1 MGLTF
6 DVVIP
11 TTRLVPE
18 RLGQLLRVHE
28 SVPDA
33 IVSYQIV
40 VDRPG
45 ADLHLLEALV
55 KDRSDVVL
63 LQNETWLGAHGTR
76 NRGIEVGSSAFIL
89 FLDDDVVPSPRL
101 LAEYVAAIVNAPD
114 SPGYVGITRFP
125 AAYDHFTRGIVASD
139 ILTFFDLAGLRPQ
152 MPWGVTANLCLR
164 RAALGDIRFSDLFP
178 KAGGGEDIDL
188 CLRLS
193 RGQASSLVSVP
204 GAWVEHPWWADGRGS
219 YRRFFRWAFGD
230 SRLPALHPRHRY
242 WNAPTLPE
250 VLLLLALL
258 AVLSLPQVSMP
269 GALMAVP
276 ALTGVEFAV
285 DYGKLWCRG
294 RKPDLR
300 SSLESTIVRLTND
313 CGRLMG
319 NLSRG
324 RLWGLF
330 ERFDYFCDGVHI
342 ASERRVALVKLLGTI
357 ALLNLIQ
364 HLTAA

>member
-1 MGLTF
+1 MGFTF

-18 RLGQLLRVHE
+18 RLSQLLRVHE
-28 SVPDA
+28 SVPNA
-33 IVSYQIV
+33 KVSYQIV

-45 ADLHLLEALV
+45 ADLRLLEALV

-63 LQNETWLGAHGTR
+63 LQNETWLGAHETR
-76 NRGIEVGSSAFIL
+76 NRGIDAGSSAFIL
-89 FLDDDVVPSPRL
+89 FLDDDVIPSPRL
-101 LAEYVAAIVNAPD
+101 LAAYAAAIVNAPD
-114 SPGYVGITRFP
+114 SSGYVGVTRFP
-125 AAYDHFTRGIVASD
+125 AAHDHFTRGVVASD
-139 ILTFFDLAGLRPQ
+139 ILTFFGLAGLRPW

-164 RAALGDIRFSDLFP
+164 RAALGDIRFSEVFP

-188 CLRLS
+188 CLRLT
-193 RGQASSLVSVP
+193 RGQPASLVSVP

-242 WNAPTLPE
+242 WSAPTLPE
-250 VLLLLALL
+250 LLLLFIF
-258 AVLSLPQVSMP
+258 AVLVVPPVSMP
-269 GALMAVP
+269 GALVALP
-276 ALTGVEFAV
+276 AILGVELAA
-285 DYGKLWCRG
+285 DYGKLWRRRQRPG
-294 RKPDLR
+294 LR
-300 SSLESTIVRLTND
+300 ASLESTLVRLAND

-324 RLWGLF
+324 RFWGLF

-342 ASERRVALVKLLGTI
+342 ASERRVAIVKLIGT
-357 ALLNLIQ
+357 AAVLSLIGY
-364 HLTAA
+364 LTAD